1 MVPGSREGMTMG
13 IVTQS
18 GRPLYAS
25 LTDLTEGGNADLAK
39 TFQNLASQ
47 LEDAGFDVAIEYQIG
62 HGKTYRTFF
71 VQAANGTSAVRNES
85 APETRLRVFMAEE
98 TWREIASGA
107 VSPADAFCDG
117 RMRVIGDTDLGVRM
131 LKHLAGTSGRIGIC

>member
-25 LTDLTEGGNADLAK
+25 STDLTEGGNADLAK

-47 LEDAGFDVAIEYQIG
+47 LEGAGFDQRY
-62 HGKTYRTFF
+62 
-71 VQAANGTSAVRNES
+71 
-85 APETRLRVFMAEE
+85 
-98 TWREIASGA
+98 
-107 VSPADAFCDG
+107 
-117 RMRVIGDTDLGVRM
+117 RMRRLMLPIELNDVRVG
-131 LKHLAGTSGRIGIC
+131 LPCSCRQ